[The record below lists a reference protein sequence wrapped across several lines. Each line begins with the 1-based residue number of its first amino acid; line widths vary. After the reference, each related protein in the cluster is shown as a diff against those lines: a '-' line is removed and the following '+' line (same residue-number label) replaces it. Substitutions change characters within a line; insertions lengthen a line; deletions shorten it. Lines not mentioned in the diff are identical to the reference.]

1 MVGTLHMKPRF
12 NDVPIAP
19 HLLFFWLYNAIYF
32 LPLVVIYIWGYSEGN
47 AVEAIALDENSLR
60 LISIIYAEGLVA
72 FTAGSIAAGLFR
84 RRRSRN
90 HLAGN
95 DYPVPQLG
103 IAEKT
108 MVLLVAALFIVA
120 KGALIPMGVYHSYAA
135 DTGEMTGGI
144 WSFSMVCA
152 EFMVL
157 VSILVLFSDAK
168 RNISGFVLLSLL
180 NGVNLLHGTRI
191 IFIVNV
197 MLIIIYG
204 YLRGPLS
211 LRRMLILG
219 SILFLGVLAMTYA
232 VFLSRSGADGGE
244 LTFAKAFSPIVYES
258 LLSQIS
264 LRTVVNTPDVLNST
278 GALPSFLVDMI
289 AYITPRFV
297 LPDKDA
303 LQYLG
308 RFTYMSPLGAF
319 NGYAAGVI
327 YFGVFWPIF
336 YFLLGGIANWLYA
349 KSKTNAYWFLLYVYF
364 AADVLFRFMRDGYS
378 VPVKIFAN
386 IIEMLLL
393 LMAFKA
399 LLRGLS
405 RQKSIARSTALER
418 QAASRR

>member
-1 MVGTLHMKPRF
+1 MKARF
-12 NDVPIAP
+12 GDVPIAP

-32 LPLVVIYIWGYSEGN
+32 LPLVVIYIWGYSEGY
-47 AVEAIALDENSLR
+47 ALEAIALDERSLR
-60 LISIIYAEGLVA
+60 LISIIYAEGLIA
-72 FTAGSIAAGLFR
+72 FTAGSITVGLFR
-84 RRRSRN
+84 RRRSRD
-90 HLAGN
+90 HRAGN

-108 MVLLVAALFIVA
+108 LVLLVAALFIVA
-120 KGALIPMGVYHSYAA
+120 KGALIPLGVYHAYAA

-144 WSFSMVCA
+144 WSFAMVCA

-157 VSILVLFSDAK
+157 ASILVLFSDAK
-168 RNISGFVLLSLL
+168 RNIAGFVLLSLL

-197 MLIIIYG
+197 MLIIFYG
-204 YLRGPLS
+204 YLRGTLS

-219 SILFLGVLAMTYA
+219 PILFLGVLAMTYA
-232 VFLSRSGADGGE
+232 VFLSRSGSDGGE

-264 LRTVVNTPDVLNST
+264 LRTVVDTPDVLNST

-289 AYITPRFV
+289 AFITPRFV

-303 LQYLG
+303 VQYLG
-308 RFTYMSPLGAF
+308 QFTYMSPLGAF

-336 YFLLGGIANWLYA
+336 YLLLGGIANWLYA

-364 AADVLFRFMRDGYS
+364 TADVLFRFMRDGYS
-378 VPVKIFAN
+378 VPVKISAN
-386 IIEMLLL
+386 IIELLLL

-405 RQKSIARSTALER
+405 RHKIARSTALER